1 MKIKEALEEA
11 KKELI
16 KNNIEDSLLIC
27 RELLSF
33 TLKQNKQYL
42 IINQNE
48 EISIK
53 QYNEFKEN
61 IKKIINGIPLQYIT
75 NKQEFMKLNFYVDKN
90 VLIPQPD
97 TEILVESVIELSK
110 KIKAN
115 VKILDLC
122 TGSGAIAISI
132 DYILKQNNIKS
143 EVFASD
149 ISSKALEIAK
159 RNNQE
164 NNTNVKF
171 ILSNLFTNIDN
182 KFNIIVS
189 NPPYIKTKEIEA
201 LSKQVQN
208 EPILALDGGIDG
220 LDFYKK
226 IVEEAYKYIT
236 ESGYLCLEI
245 GYDQKEDVIKLINKN
260 NNYKYEKCIK
270 DLSNNN
276 RCIIAQVRTK

>member
-33 TLKQNKQYL
+33 TLKQDKQYL

-208 EPILALDGGIDG
+208 EPILALNGGIDG

-245 GYDQKEDVIKLINKN
+245 GYDQKEDVIELINKN

>member
-189 NPPYIKTKEIEA
+189 TPPSIKTKEIEA

-208 EPILALDGGIDG
+208 EPILALNGGIDG

-245 GYDQKEDVIKLINKN
+245 GYDQKEDVIELINKN

>member
-208 EPILALDGGIDG
+208 EPILALNGGIDG

-245 GYDQKEDVIKLINKN
+245 GYDQKEDVIELINKN

>member
-132 DYILKQNNIKS
+132 DYILKQNNIKP

-208 EPILALDGGIDG
+208 EPILALNGGIDG

-245 GYDQKEDVIKLINKN
+245 GYDQKEDVIELINKN

>member
-16 KNNIEDSLLIC
+16 KNNMEDSLLIC

-189 NPPYIKTKEIEA
+189 NPPYIKTKEIET

-208 EPILALDGGIDG
+208 EPILALNGGIDG

-245 GYDQKEDVIKLINKN
+245 GYDQKEDVIELINKN

>member
-1 MKIKEALEEA
+1 MKIKEALEGA

-33 TLKQNKQYL
+33 TLKQDKQYL

-110 KIKAN
+110 KIKTN

>member
-53 QYNEFKEN
+53 QYTEFKEN

-182 KFNIIVS
+182 KYDLIIS
-189 NPPYIKTKEIEA
+189 NPPYISKSEDIMDIVKNNEPNIALYADNDGLYFYEEIIKEI
-201 LSKQVQN
+201 
-208 EPILALDGGIDG
+208 
-220 LDFYKK
+220 KK
-226 IVEEAYKYIT
+226 YMNDNCIIAF
-236 ESGYLCLEI
+236 EI
-245 GYDQKEDVIKLINKN
+245 GYNQGERLKQLVKKYLDKEAIIL
-260 NNYKYEKCIK
+260 K
-270 DLSNNN
+270 DMQGMT
-276 RCIIAQVRTK
+276 RFCIIV

>member
-1 MKIKEALEEA
+1 MKIKEALEGA
-11 KKELI
+11 KKELT

-33 TLKQNKQYL
+33 TLKQDKQYL

-208 EPILALDGGIDG
+208 EPILALNGGIDG

-245 GYDQKEDVIKLINKN
+245 GYDQKEDVIELINKN

>member
-189 NPPYIKTKEIEA
+189 NPPYIKTKEIET

-208 EPILALDGGIDG
+208 EPILALNGGIDG

-245 GYDQKEDVIKLINKN
+245 GYDQKEDVIELINKN

>member
-53 QYNEFKEN
+53 QYTEFKEN

-208 EPILALDGGIDG
+208 EPILALNGGIDG

-245 GYDQKEDVIKLINKN
+245 GYDQKEDVIELINKN

>member
-115 VKILDLC
+115 VRILDLC

-208 EPILALDGGIDG
+208 EPILALNGGIDG

-245 GYDQKEDVIKLINKN
+245 GYDQKEDVIELINKN

>member
-110 KIKAN
+110 KIKEN

-208 EPILALDGGIDG
+208 EPILALNGGIDG

-245 GYDQKEDVIKLINKN
+245 GYDQKEDVIELINKN